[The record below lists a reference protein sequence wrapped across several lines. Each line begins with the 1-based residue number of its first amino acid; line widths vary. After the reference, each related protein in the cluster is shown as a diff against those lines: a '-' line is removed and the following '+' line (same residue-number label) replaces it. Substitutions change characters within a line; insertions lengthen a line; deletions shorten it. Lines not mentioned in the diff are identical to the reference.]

1 MIPYLDILTIIASI
15 NKTNPEEDKEGLK
28 KILIDFDEGLKNL
41 EGSDEY
47 GPKEYLLEE
56 YRKIRIELVDWVNHN
71 VVVNFHVLLESWIF
85 KLKKLKINY

>member
-1 MIPYLDILTIIASI
+1 LIPYLDILTIIASI

-47 GPKEYLLEE
+47 GPLEYLLEA
-56 YRKIRIELVDWVNHN
+56 YRQIRT
-71 VVVNFHVLLESWIF
+71 
-85 KLKKLKINY
+85 